1 MCRRGVRPAATS
13 SVNGDGG
20 RAGNRAVEGERC
32 DAAAGVL
39 TSEGSRRDAV
49 AVVAA
54 LDGAGLSGLGVIA
67 AQQKK
72 RRRRKKEARRG
83 RVRGTGWRERR
94 DGRSRT
100 CRGQEG
106 PPRRGRARAAPMSP
120 RGRTDDR
127 RAATSCATIHGTTGS
142 GSRCPP
148 SAAWGRRS
156 GRNRV
161 GAAGGGWG
169 AWATGAWR
177 RCSMSGASVRGV
189 PLPVRVEERSTVAV
203 QGLSPCQTRRA
214 AVALGVSS
222 RTIGAKRYLRRW
234 TRRCYPRA
242 KLRPR
247 QSTDRRSAGS
257 QPPVAGERA

>member
-1 MCRRGVRPAATS
+1 METVAGPGIEPWRANGATQPPGS
-13 SVNGDGG
+13 
-20 RAGNRAVEGERC
+20 
-32 DAAAGVL
+32 
-39 TSEGSRRDAV
+39 SRR
-49 AVVAA
+49 
-54 LDGAGLSGLGVIA
+54 
-67 AQQKK
+67 
-72 RRRRKKEARRG
+72 
-83 RVRGTGWRERR
+83 
-94 DGRSRT
+94 
-100 CRGQEG
+100 
-106 PPRRGRARAAPMSP
+106 RARAETRWLSSP
-120 RGRTDDR
+120 RSTGRGCLASALLQHSRRSDGDERKKPDVGEFVGQGGASGEMVGAERVAARRVPLVVGALERHRCRLRGRTGDR